1 MMFGDNMDERMEAKE
16 SAAVKREFS
25 SNLLAYAV
33 ESDERAD

>member
-25 SNLLAYAV
+25 FNFLAYAAQ
-33 ESDERAD
+33 SDERSV